1 MENGITLLIS
11 ISPMLK
17 HIDSL
22 STPMKR
28 LELSSI
34 FVRSGIY
41 EKDFRDFR
49 GFWTHLD
56 TEKIPAYNISSI
68 VTINTISGF

>member
-1 MENGITLLIS
+1 
-11 ISPMLK
+11 MLT

-22 STPMKR
+22 SAPMNR

-34 FVRSGIY
+34 FVWSGIY

-56 TEKIPAYNISSI
+56 TKKIAAYIISSI
-68 VTINTISGF
+68 VTINTISDF

>member
-1 MENGITLLIS
+1 
-11 ISPMLK
+11 MLTY
-17 HIDSL
+17 IDSL

-56 TEKIPAYNISSI
+56 TEKIAAYNISSI
-68 VTINTISGF
+68 FTIKTISDF

>member
-11 ISPMLK
+11 ISHMLTY
-17 HIDSL
+17 IDSL

-56 TEKIPAYNISSI
+56 TEKIPA
-68 VTINTISGF
+68 INTISGF